1 MQSNFAVET
10 RHTGTAT
17 TLILSGE
24 LDLLSSP
31 RLEEALSALD
41 EGERADPE
49 LVVIDL
55 RELEFMDSTGL
66 HLLIQAQQHA
76 EESGRRLALIRGREQ
91 VHRLLSLTGIE
102 ELITVVGSPEELLD
116 AGRASD

>member
-10 RHTGTAT
+10 RDTGVVT

-31 RLEEALSALD
+31 RLEEALRVLD
-41 EGERADPE
+41 EGARADLE

-55 RELEFMDSTGL
+55 RGLEFMDSTGL
-66 HLLIQAQQHA
+66 HLLLQAQQHA

-91 VHRLLSLTGIE
+91 VHRLLSLTGME
-102 ELITVVGSPEELLD
+102 ELITIVDSPEDLFET
-116 AGRASD
+116 GRASD